1 MNTRTTILAAILAAA
16 LPVAALPTATP
27 VTGESNPARV
37 QVVDKASADAQAKSA
52 KQGAKAA
59 KAGKRA
65 KKTVR
70 KTDKPAAVK
79 AG

>member
-1 MNTRTTILAAILAAA
+1 MNTRTTLLAALVAVA
-16 LPVAALPTATP
+16 LPVAAQSAP

-52 KQGAKAA
+52 KQGAKAV
-59 KAGKRA
+59 KA
-65 KKTVR
+65 KKKKAKKSVR
-70 KTDKPAAVK
+70 KTGEPAAVK

>member
-1 MNTRTTILAAILAAA
+1 MARDRTPPRA
-16 LPVAALPTATP
+16 VA
-27 VTGESNPARV
+27 GETNPARV

-59 KAGKRA
+59 KAKKKKA

-70 KTDKPAAVK
+70 KADKPAAAK